1 MISHAGIESGAV
13 FSPTPPAGSNGSSR
27 EVDPRL
33 STVLITNGNLLSMLS
48 LGDWLYHHGHHLKAV
63 VITTKLPST
72 KSNVT
77 GLWKMFWRSGFRYT
91 YFKLN
96 TNRFLPS
103 RLAARGMPTTI
114 PQLIRLYRLP
124 TDVIYADNVNDPDV
138 IRRVRA
144 YEPSV
149 LLSFSATS
157 RFSDEL
163 IEVPSRVA
171 LNVHY
176 ALLPGYAGLS
186 PYYWYVHHREAVAG
200 VTMHVIHSK
209 LDAGPII
216 CQERFDAQG
225 ITSVTDLLIRQMEMV
240 SPVLCRFYDGE
251 LHETRATPQD
261 LGKRTYYRHPTRQQV
276 SDFKHRRLLFTTS
289 QDVNRVIKMAR
300 LCRDRAAQ
308 AVADNFQ
315 RRARLCTP
323 ADLRPSLTDGRAATE
338 ATDAVGAPDARQE
351 ITRIA
356 QSWYVPPMVP
366 RRDTFLVY
374 SLDFVLATLQGCIA
388 EPQRVRRTLS
398 WLTVGV
404 IVRTLMALMQLVI
417 MGLAWV
423 PIVNWFV
430 EIVARTFT
438 RNAAGFFLRSCYWK
452 ARLKRLGVDTIIDQ
466 GVEIWGPANV
476 CIGSHA
482 HVDTNVRLA
491 AGERRHRQHGYIVV
505 GDHVHLGPG
514 VHIAGRG
521 GVEIRDFVGIMAN
534 AHLYSATGV
543 IERPQDPGQLISMSH
558 MAPHDQ
564 QHVHEAPILIDDFAF
579 VGMMSR
585 IMPGV
590 RIGYGAIVHANCEVT
605 QEVPAFANIGAV
617 PRGRQIG
624 WRRPRRRSPQLNGAP
639 GDSAARAVPDSAS
652 PSTRDSSKGS
662 DLVR

>member
-1 MISHAGIESGAV
+1 MITHVGDKTPAAALPTTGAEG
-13 FSPTPPAGSNGSSR
+13 TAR
-27 EVDPRL
+27 LADPRL

-72 KSNVT
+72 KSNLT
-77 GLWKMFWRSGFRYT
+77 GLWKMYLRSGFNYT

-103 RLAARGMPTTI
+103 RLAARGLPTTI

-124 TDVIYADNVNDPDV
+124 TDIIYADNVNDADV
-138 IRRVRA
+138 IRRIRS

-157 RFSDEL
+157 RFSDAL

-171 LNVHY
+171 LNIHY
-176 ALLPGYAGLS
+176 ALLPEYAGLS
-186 PYYWYVHHREAVAG
+186 PYYWYVHHRETVAG
-200 VTMHVIHSK
+200 ITMHVIHSK

-225 ITSVTDLLIRQMEMV
+225 ITSVTGLLIRQMELV
-240 SPVLCRFYDGE
+240 SPVLCRYYDGD
-251 LHETRATPQD
+251 LHENRATPQN
-261 LGKRTYYRHPTRQQV
+261 LTKRTYYRHPTRQQV
-276 SDFKHRRLLFTTS
+276 SDFKHRRLQFTTQ
-289 QDVNRVIKMAR
+289 QDVNRVMEMAR
-300 LCRDRAAQ
+300 FCRDRAPQ

-323 ADLRPSLTDGRAATE
+323 ADLRPSLAEGDASAAPN
-338 ATDAVGAPDARQE
+338 ASARQD
-351 ITRIA
+351 IA
-356 QSWYVPPMVP
+356 QIARSWYVPPKVP

-388 EPQRVRRTLS
+388 EPQRVRRTAL

-404 IVRTLMALMQLVI
+404 IVRSLMAIMQIVI

-423 PIVNWFV
+423 PILNWFV
-430 EIVARTFT
+430 EIASRTFT

-564 QHVHEAPILIDDFAF
+564 QYVYESPILIDDFAF
-579 VGMMSR
+579 VGMMTR

-590 RIGYGAIVHANCEVT
+590 KIGYGAIVHANCEVT
-605 QEVPAFANIGAV
+605 QEVPPFANIGAV

-624 WRRPRRRSPQLNGAP
+624 WRRPRRRSPHLNGNGEAP
-639 GDSAARAVPDSAS
+639 APSATPAPRSTEAPS
-652 PSTRDSSKGS
+652 PGSLGGS
-662 DLVR
+662 DLAR